1 MEYERGAENLPSNS
15 NMSVGS
21 PNTSATHVARA
32 DCPHLSEPEWE
43 ALQRLSTVIG
53 EAAVATMLRTLS
65 PTEQHGVALGF
76 IVKEQRETAARTSVS
91 PSATPRVESLKLHV
105 SSYVGREGEP
115 LLRWLVEVDTAITA
129 RRIVDPLS
137 KVAFAMSCLGGRA
150 RSWAYGRRLTD
161 PTCFSTYEEF
171 KEELKQ
177 AFEPPQNEFRSRAEF
192 LDLQQGKHDVHA
204 YAQRARYLVSN
215 IVTNPID
222 EATKVVTFMKGLRD
236 GPVKTYLFREYPN
249 TLEAAIALAI
259 QEEFSLRQAKL
270 HVNAPRLMPRP
281 VARPTGGPEP
291 MDLSSATAAG
301 SQQRRG
307 STNGPAGAGR
317 PAGDAIERVDIG
329 HAAMKIAV
337 PSESQSHCK
346 KQDDKPNLVILKV
359 SSKREKSLRALV
371 DCGASNNFVRLQSLP
386 RLDFEEVETPR
397 SLLEVRL
404 ATGVVVRTEKRIVR
418 VRFSYQEK
426 KFVDELIVLEL
437 DDKFDMV
444 LGMPWLAR
452 HDPVIDW
459 MKRTIVRFGSSSSA
473 TESDGP
479 VGAAHA
485 PRGACG
491 PPLETAR
498 NAAVSGHPKR
508 TPTTARVVGRRC
520 EPNQQGLVQSDSRVS
535 RSVRSDAV
543 VSTGNVDT
551 QLVER
556 HSAVRRRGKE
566 DASALGADAASSA
579 DGCKRPAPEMLA
591 SSRAAGLHDE
601 AVRDQAGLERV
612 RPRVEPAGEF
622 KEQLSTA
629 GPGQEETRGA
639 GLRTRS
645 ERRKRQKL
653 RKSRSGTETLQAVSA
668 GQTQELETTVET
680 LSVLTRTSIGL
691 QYKKMRLNN
700 PPTLASELMSLPVT
714 SWKRFSR
721 ELHDGRIEQIC
732 ILSDVERMTC
742 EAEELNQLISEGA
755 DALSAKSKKERFDEQ
770 GWDSL
775 KASPFYK
782 VLREYKDVLPDDI
795 PAELPQ
801 DKGVQHEIDLV
812 PGTKYCVTRQ
822 WPLPREQV
830 KAIDDFF
837 ESRRNVGQVRES
849 KSPHSAP
856 TFCVKK
862 PQGGWRIVHAYNKL
876 NDATVPAQTPI
887 PRKDVIIDSMTSSTI
902 FSTLDLRDG
911 FYQILMRESDIP
923 LTAVS
928 TPSGMLWE
936 WLVMP
941 QGLKNAPATFNRC
954 VTHLL
959 RSVRDFAPS
968 YFDDVFIH
976 SRAVNGK
983 SDVEMH
989 TEHLRKLL
997 ELMRKHKLYAN
1008 LKKCIFG
1015 ATEIPVLGC
1024 LVGKNGVRPDP
1035 GKVRVINEWPT
1046 PSNVK
1051 ELRQFLGLATYLG
1064 KYVSNYAGKIRP
1076 LSQLLKKEAAWEW
1089 TADCQQAFEAVKQ
1102 GLTETPILAVTDQD
1116 RPFHVV
1122 CDASDFAIGCA
1133 LMQLDHEGRDR
1144 VVYYQSRQLKPA
1156 ERNYPVHDKERLAMK
1171 YALAKFR
1178 VYLLGSRPFVVY
1190 TDHASLRTAIKSP
1203 HISQRMAR
1211 WLSFFAEYNFQVKYK
1226 PGRLNVVADALSRRP
1241 DYAVQEADANAV
1253 GVVRTTTPS
1262 SSLLD
1267 DVKAA
1272 YAHDADAKQLLEYFS
1287 TPSDKS
1293 RQKLSKH
1300 LRVRVHRYRV
1310 HNGLLLY
1317 STVDDNADRIV
1328 VPDEYH
1334 DAPTSGHPGREKTYL
1349 LLTRDFYWSHQYKW
1363 VRKYVTFVLARYA
1376 SV

>member
-1 MEYERGAENLPSNS
+1 MEYERGAENLPSDS

-115 LLRWLVEVDTAITA
+115 LLRWLVEVDTAIMA

-161 PTCFSTYEEF
+161 PTCFSTYEDF
-171 KEELKQ
+171 KEELKL

-249 TLEAAIALAI
+249 TLEAAIALAM

-270 HVNAPRLMPRP
+270 HVNAPRQMPRP
-281 VARPTGGPEP
+281 VARPSGGPEP

-329 HAAMKIAV
+329 HAAMKIAA

-346 KQDDKPNLVILKV
+346 KQDDKPNLVILK
-359 SSKREKSLRALV
+359 
-371 DCGASNNFVRLQSLP
+371 SLP

-426 KFVDELIVLEL
+426 EFVDELIVLEL

-459 MKRTIVRFGSSSSA
+459 TKRTIVRFGSSSSA

-520 EPNQQGLVQSDSRVS
+520 EPNQQGLVQSDSRGT
-535 RSVRSDAV
+535 RSVRGDAV

-551 QLVER
+551 QLVKR

-566 DASALGADAASSA
+566 GASALGADAASSA

-612 RPRVEPAGEF
+612 RPRVEPAGEY

-645 ERRKRQKL
+645 ERRKQEKL

-680 LSVLTRTSIGL
+680 LSVLKRTSIGL
-691 QYKKMRLNN
+691 QYKKMRLEN

-714 SWKRFSR
+714 SWKRFVR
-721 ELHDGRIEQIC
+721 ELHDGRI
-732 ILSDVERMTC
+732 
-742 EAEELNQLISEGA
+742 
-755 DALSAKSKKERFDEQ
+755 K
-770 GWDSL
+770 
-775 KASPFYK
+775 
-782 VLREYKDVLPDDI
+782 
-795 PAELPQ
+795 
-801 DKGVQHEIDLV
+801 
-812 PGTKYCVTRQ
+812 
-822 WPLPREQV
+822 
-830 KAIDDFF
+830 
-837 ESRRNVGQVRES
+837 
-849 KSPHSAP
+849 
-856 TFCVKK
+856 
-862 PQGGWRIVHAYNKL
+862 
-876 NDATVPAQTPI
+876 
-887 PRKDVIIDSMTSSTI
+887 
-902 FSTLDLRDG
+902 
-911 FYQILMRESDIP
+911 
-923 LTAVS
+923 
-928 TPSGMLWE
+928 
-936 WLVMP
+936 
-941 QGLKNAPATFNRC
+941 
-954 VTHLL
+954 
-959 RSVRDFAPS
+959 
-968 YFDDVFIH
+968 
-976 SRAVNGK
+976 
-983 SDVEMH
+983 
-989 TEHLRKLL
+989 
-997 ELMRKHKLYAN
+997 
-1008 LKKCIFG
+1008 
-1015 ATEIPVLGC
+1015 
-1024 LVGKNGVRPDP
+1024 
-1035 GKVRVINEWPT
+1035 
-1046 PSNVK
+1046 
-1051 ELRQFLGLATYLG
+1051 
-1064 KYVSNYAGKIRP
+1064 
-1076 LSQLLKKEAAWEW
+1076 
-1089 TADCQQAFEAVKQ
+1089 
-1102 GLTETPILAVTDQD
+1102 
-1116 RPFHVV
+1116 
-1122 CDASDFAIGCA
+1122 
-1133 LMQLDHEGRDR
+1133 
-1144 VVYYQSRQLKPA
+1144 
-1156 ERNYPVHDKERLAMK
+1156 
-1171 YALAKFR
+1171 
-1178 VYLLGSRPFVVY
+1178 
-1190 TDHASLRTAIKSP
+1190 
-1203 HISQRMAR
+1203 
-1211 WLSFFAEYNFQVKYK
+1211 
-1226 PGRLNVVADALSRRP
+1226 
-1241 DYAVQEADANAV
+1241 
-1253 GVVRTTTPS
+1253 
-1262 SSLLD
+1262 
-1267 DVKAA
+1267 
-1272 YAHDADAKQLLEYFS
+1272 
-1287 TPSDKS
+1287 
-1293 RQKLSKH
+1293 
-1300 LRVRVHRYRV
+1300 
-1310 HNGLLLY
+1310 
-1317 STVDDNADRIV
+1317 
-1328 VPDEYH
+1328 
-1334 DAPTSGHPGREKTYL
+1334 
-1349 LLTRDFYWSHQYKW
+1349 
-1363 VRKYVTFVLARYA
+1363 
-1376 SV
+1376 